1 MARTTLSGWPM
12 LRHLRRAGLATE
24 TFGYSVSRQSVADIL
39 TLLTARVGLVAGRG
53 EYILIGHSLGG
64 VLLRSAVANLP
75 AGTRR
80 PRHLFLLGSPL
91 GPSRFARWLRNNPVF
106 RAITRDA
113 GDLLGS
119 PERMAR
125 IGPASV
131 PTTAVVGT
139 GGLPRAVSPFGDE
152 VNDGIVALSE
162 VSADWLP
169 DQVLIP
175 VSHTVLPASRRVARI
190 VLQRLDLPD

>member
-1 MARTTLSGWPM
+1 MTLSRPAAPPIGRSRAAVVMAFIVCGMMFGSWASRIPAIKEQ
-12 LRHLRRAGLATE
+12 AGLD
-24 TFGYSVSRQSVADIL
+24 SVQ
-39 TLLTARVGLVAGRG
+39 
-53 EYILIGHSLGG
+53 LGF
-64 VLLRSAVANLP
+64 A
-75 AGTRR
+75 
-80 PRHLFLLGSPL
+80 LLGSPL

-106 RAITRDA
+106 RALTRDA

-139 GGLPRAVSPFGDE
+139 GGLHRALSPFGDE
-152 VNDGIVALSE
+152 VSDGIVALSE
-162 VSADWLP
+162 VSAEWLP

-190 VLQRLDLPD
+190 VLQRLDWPD